1 MANEIRQFNRF
12 IRAALPGCTPFD
24 FADKDRAI
32 DQHVSYMLDRT
43 QSMFKW
49 SGLPDSIPQRI
60 LELYLQINGNVCFY
74 RYDGTLYV
82 FTGGL
87 GGEPDVYY
95 RPTLYTIANPALKWS
110 ASLCIDE
117 ECVVMPN
124 DSLYLGLLPLYARYA
139 TMMTE
144 TELSMLLAL
153 VNTRTTALISASDD
167 RTMLSAQK
175 YLKDLRDGKQGIVG
189 ETPVLDGVK
198 VQPYAVSGGSNYL
211 TNLIEFMQYTKASW
225 FNELGLNANYN
236 MKRESINSGESQ
248 LNDDALLPLVD
259 DMLNCRRLAAEKVN
273 AMFGTSISVDFASS
287 WQDNQQEIDA
297 EQAVIT
303 DEDEP
308 EKEDT
313 GEGGD
318 TDV

>member
-1 MANEIRQFNRF
+1 MANEIKQFNRF
-12 IRAALPGCTPFD
+12 IRAALPGCTSFD
-24 FADKDRAI
+24 FADKDHAI

-95 RPTLYTIANPALKWS
+95 RPTLYTVANPALKWS
-110 ASLCIDE
+110 ASLRIDE
-117 ECVVMPN
+117 ECVIMPN
-124 DSLYLGLLPLYARYA
+124 DSLYMGLIPLYSRYA
-139 TMMTE
+139 SMMAE

-153 VNTRTTALISASDD
+153 VNTRATAVISASDD
-167 RTMLSAQK
+167 RTAASAQK
-175 YLKDLRDGKQGIVG
+175 YLKDMRDGKQGIIG
-189 ETPVLDGVK
+189 ESPVLEGVK
-198 VQPYAVSGGSNYL
+198 VQPYAASGSGNYL
-211 TNLIEFMQYTKASW
+211 TNLIEYMQYTKASW

-236 MKRESINSGESQ
+236 MKRESINADESQ

-287 WQDNQQEIDA
+287 WEDNQQEIDA
-297 EQAVIT
+297 EQAAIT
-303 DEDEP
+303 DEP
-308 EKEDT
+308 EQAPVDDAEVIVDA
-313 GEGGD
+313 D
-318 TDV
+318 